1 MNMCF
6 TMAVPIPHYL
16 LKKNEIQ
23 TTVREPD
30 TIKDLILEENKKKEI
45 FSMRYS
51 MLERINNTPKCET
64 CRK

>member
-23 TTVREPD
+23 TTIREPD
-30 TIKDLILEENKKKEI
+30 PIKDHILEENKRKET
-45 FSMRYS
+45 FSMRHS
-51 MLERINNTPKCET
+51 MLGRIINTPKCET

>member
-45 FSMRYS
+45 QVKGKTSREENKLGEYQ
-51 MLERINNTPKCET
+51 
-64 CRK
+64 